1 MWRTL
6 GNFRLEPLFIPM
18 ASRRILNVVHWQ
30 DVACLGFVVEMQ
42 LDTASVELTQ
52 NLLDAPLDRRMIR
65 AVARD
70 KFFDNGPQRCG
81 RQLRVWDAQGMSL

>member
-1 MWRTL
+1 
-6 GNFRLEPLFIPM
+6 
-18 ASRRILNVVHWQ
+18 
-30 DVACLGFVVEMQ
+30 MQ

-52 NLLDAPLDRRMIR
+52 NLLDAPLDRRIIR

-81 RQLRVWDAQGMSL
+81 RQLRVWDAQGMTL